1 MNERVIKDY
10 YGRILGRIKEESNGN
25 QVLTD
30 YYGRILG
37 RYEAKMWQQTIME
50 ESLQEVIFLRHYLMR
65 EETNELRVST
75 MQ

>member
-37 RYEAKMWQQTIME
+37 RYEAKRDVTTDYYGRVIARGNFLT
-50 ESLQEVIFLRHYLMR
+50 SLL
-65 EETNELRVST
+65 NEGGNR
-75 MQ
+75 